1 MSDSLGSG
9 RSAPARKARGPFPR
23 WGRRAEA
30 AAPNQDSDL
39 AGARRELAETTA
51 ELERERTRRQELEA
65 RAEQLA
71 GLLEDEH
78 RLRGEAEATAT
89 ATARVAAQPQPLSSR
104 QLRRRRRE
112 LERALVPRRKLRLR
126 RLVRRRRRREHPG

>member
-89 ATARVAAQPQPLSSR
+89 ARVAAQPQPLSSR